1 MRPLEAHETQ
11 VVQRALDTWGAGVAD
26 AVVGRSELWVD
37 DDLVVRLVASGTVPA
52 DVREGAL
59 GGLPIGALEDRFVLG
74 LQGAV
79 LVTPHATRGRIR
91 AADKGA
97 AAWLYG
103 RPLMAPQVMS
113 YDYGLKPGDACI
125 VTNARHEALGI
136 GTVVGTFKGTREV
149 VEPVHELGAYLR
161 DEDP

>member
-1 MRPLEAHETQ
+1 MRPLEADET
-11 VVQRALDTWGAGVAD
+11 VVVHRALDAWGSGVAD
-26 AVVGRSELWVD
+26 AVVGDRELWID
-37 DDLVVRLVASGTVPA
+37 DDNIVRLVARADLPA
-52 DVREGAL
+52 EIRAACV
-59 GGLPIGALEDRFVLG
+59 GGLPIGALDDGFVLG

-79 LVTPHATRGRIR
+79 FVTPHATRGRIR

-113 YDYGLKPGDACI
+113 YDYGIRPGDACI

-161 DEDP
+161 DEDS